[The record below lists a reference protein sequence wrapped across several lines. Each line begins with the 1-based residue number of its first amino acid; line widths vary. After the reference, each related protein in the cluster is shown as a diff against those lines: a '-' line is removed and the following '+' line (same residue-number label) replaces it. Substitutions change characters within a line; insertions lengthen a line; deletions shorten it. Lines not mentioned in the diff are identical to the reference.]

1 MGAPEFFAVHVEAED
16 GILVAIGAG
25 QHNGVVPEDLLMSG
39 DDESQ
44 MDFMTAE
51 EKVEELQ
58 ALLAQKE
65 DEIDHLRCQPGHEID
80 FDRINYLE
88 QRVEEQER
96 EK

>member
-1 MGAPEFFAVHVEAED
+1 
-16 GILVAIGAG
+16 
-25 QHNGVVPEDLLMSG
+25 MSG